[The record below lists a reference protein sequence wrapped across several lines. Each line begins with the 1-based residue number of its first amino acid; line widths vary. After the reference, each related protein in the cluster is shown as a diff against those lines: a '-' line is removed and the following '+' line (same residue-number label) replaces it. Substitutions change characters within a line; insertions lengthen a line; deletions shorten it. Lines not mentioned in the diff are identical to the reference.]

1 MTIRAIIVDDEP
13 LARQR
18 LHHLLADQP
27 DVEVAAECPNGEAAI
42 KAINKLRPDLL
53 FLDIQMPELDGF
65 DVMAAVGPGAVPV
78 VIFVTAYDQFAL
90 RAFEAHALDYLLKPF
105 DDERFEAT
113 LERARNTIRQHR
125 EGDLDRRMR
134 ALLQEVRPAREYLQR
149 LSVRTGMRTVLVRAA
164 EIDWL
169 EAEGK
174 YVRLHVGPRT
184 HLIRDTLTR
193 LEDVLDPSLF
203 RRIHR
208 STIVN
213 LERVREIETLFQ
225 GDCVLILQ
233 DGTRLNA
240 GRAYRKNLDEL
251 VGKGG

>member
-1 MTIRAIIVDDEP
+1 MTIRAIIVDDAP

-18 LHHLLADQP
+18 LSQLLADQP
-27 DVEVAAECPNGEAAI
+27 DVEVVAECATGEAAI
-42 KAINKLRPDLL
+42 EAIRTLRPDLL

-65 DVMAAVGPGAVPV
+65 GVMAAVGTGAVPV

-105 DDERFEAT
+105 DDERFEAA
-113 LERARNTIRQHR
+113 LDRARNTIRQHR

-149 LSVRTGMRTVLVRAA
+149 LSVRAGMRTVLVRVA

-174 YVRLHVGPRT
+174 YVRLHVGGRT

-193 LEDVLDPSLF
+193 LEEALDPSLF

-225 GDCVLILQ
+225 GDCVLVLQ

-251 VGKGG
+251 MGRSG

>member
-1 MTIRAIIVDDEP
+1 MTMRTIIVDDEP

-18 LHHLLADQP
+18 VRQLLDGEP
-27 DVEVAAECPNGEAAI
+27 DIEIVAECGTGAEAVTAI
-42 KAINKLRPDLL
+42 RSSRPDLL

-65 DVMAAVGPGAVPV
+65 DVMSAVGPGTVPV
-78 VIFVTAYDQFAL
+78 VIFVTAYDQFAV
-90 RAFEAHALDYLLKPF
+90 RAFETHALDYLLKPF

-113 LERARNTIRQHR
+113 LERARSTVRQHR

-193 LEDVLDPSLF
+193 LEEALDPSLF
-203 RRIHR
+203 RRVHR

-213 LERVREIETLFQ
+213 LERVREIDTLFQ

-240 GRAYRKNLDEL
+240 GRAYRRSLDEL
-251 VGKGG
+251 IGRGS

>member
-1 MTIRAIIVDDEP
+1 MTIRTLIVDDEP

-18 LHHLLADQP
+18 LRHLLADQA
-27 DVEVAAECPNGEAAI
+27 DIEVVDECATGEQAI
-42 KAINKLRPDLL
+42 EAIEALQPDLL
-53 FLDIQMPELDGF
+53 FLDIQMPEVDGF
-65 DVMAAVGPGAVPV
+65 GVMRAVGPGTVPV

-105 DDERFEAT
+105 DDERFEAA
-113 LERARNTIRQHR
+113 LDRARNTIRQHR
-125 EGDLDRRMR
+125 DGDLDRRLR
-134 ALLQEVRPAREYLQR
+134 ALLQDVRPEREYLQR
-149 LSVRTGMRTVLVRAA
+149 LSVRAGMRTVLVRTA
-164 EIDWL
+164 EIDWI

-184 HLIRDTLTR
+184 HLVRDTLTR
-193 LEDVLDPSLF
+193 LEEALDPSVF

-213 LERVREIETLFQ
+213 LERVREIESLFQ
-225 GDCVLILQ
+225 GDCVLVLQ